1 MIRPEVVRVFPPQ
14 EAPDGAIAGRI
25 VQTYF
30 LGSETRVAVDCDA
43 RDVAMTVAQFG
54 RERIAAGDLSQDK
67 EVAIWWEPDD
77 AVLLPIES
85 SEEEG

>member
-1 MIRPEVVRVFPPQ
+1 
-14 EAPDGAIAGRI
+14 
-25 VQTYF
+25 
-30 LGSETRVAVDCDA
+30 
-43 RDVAMTVAQFG
+43 MTVAQFG